1 MTSYPPG
8 PVDLHQHAITPGYV
22 ERLTAIGVQAQ
33 PGIPFP
39 TWDRD
44 RSLAAM
50 DGLGIAVA
58 AVSTASPGYYF
69 GDQDFATALVRDTND
84 ELAELTGDGRFLA
97 FAAVPLPS
105 ADAAVAEVRRLA
117 DVAGFV
123 GVSLLTNYAGRYPGD
138 PAFDPLLAELDAM
151 SAIVHVHP
159 TLPPWWPEGAI
170 DLRPSLL
177 EYVFDTSRALTNLML
192 SGAVDRYPGISWI
205 FSHCGG
211 VLPYISRRLEIAE
224 PLPELAQVKGVV
236 ATMAR
241 LGYDSA
247 LSASGAGLGA
257 LLDVAPADQVV
268 LGTDYPFVD
277 EETVREEFR
286 RLNTFAE
293 VGGVAGLGA
302 AARALAGLDTRPAI
316 TIRREGKGPTQ

>member
-1 MTSYPPG
+1 MTRFPPG
-8 PVDLHQHAITPGYV
+8 PVDLHQHVIPASYV

-39 TWDRD
+39 TWDRA
-44 RSLAAM
+44 RALAAL
-50 DGLGIAVA
+50 DELGIAVA
-58 AVSTASPGYYF
+58 LVSTASPGYYF

-84 ELAELTGDGRFLA
+84 ELADLVGDPRFLA

-105 ADAAVAEVRRLA
+105 AAAAVAEVRRLA
-117 DVAGFV
+117 DVPGFA
-123 GVSLLTNYAGRYPGD
+123 GVSLLTNYAGRYLGD
-138 PAFDPLLAELDAM
+138 PAFAPLLAELDALN
-151 SAIVHVHP
+151 ALVHVHP

-177 EYVFDTSRALTNLML
+177 EYVFDTSRALMNLML
-192 SGAVDRYPGISWI
+192 SGAIDRYPRISWV

-224 PLPELAQVKGVV
+224 PLPELAQVDGVV

-241 LGYDSA
+241 LGYDCA
-247 LSASGAGLGA
+247 LSASGAGLGS
-257 LLDVAPADQVV
+257 LLTVAPAERVV

-277 EETVREEFR
+277 EETVREEFK
-286 RLNTFAE
+286 RLDTVAE

-302 AARALAGLDTRPAI
+302 NARALIGLDSRAAI
-316 TIRREGKGPTQ
+316 TIRREGKGPTR

>member
-1 MTSYPPG
+1 MTAFPPG
-8 PVDLHQHAITPGYV
+8 PVDLHQHVTSPNYV
-22 ERLTAIGVQAQ
+22 ERLTGIGVQAQ

-39 TWDRD
+39 SWERA
-44 RSLAAM
+44 RALAAM
-50 DGLGIAVA
+50 DELGIAVA

-84 ELAELTGDGRFLA
+84 ELANLVAGSGKRFLA

-117 DVAGFV
+117 DVDGFV
-123 GVSLLTNYAGRYPGD
+123 GVSLLTNYAGRYLGD
-138 PAFDPLLAELDAM
+138 PTFAPLLAELD
-151 SAIVHVHP
+151 SLHAIVHVHP
-159 TLPPWWPEGAI
+159 TLPPWWAEGAI
-170 DLRPSLL
+170 ELRPSLL
-177 EYVFDTSRALTNLML
+177 EYVFDTSRSLMNLML
-192 SGAVDRYPGISWI
+192 RGAFDQFHRISWI

-224 PLPELAQVKGVV
+224 PLPELARIDGVV

-247 LSASGAGLGA
+247 LSASRAGLGS
-257 LLDVAPADQVV
+257 LLTVAPPDRVV
-268 LGTDYPFVD
+268 LGTDFPFVD
-277 EETVREEFR
+277 ENTVREEFQ
-286 RLNTFAE
+286 RLNGFAE

-302 AARALAGLDTRPAI
+302 NARTLIGLDTRSAI
-316 TIRREGKGPTQ
+316 TIRRG

>member
-1 MTSYPPG
+1 MTSFPPG

-39 TWDRD
+39 AWDRD

-50 DGLGIAVA
+50 DDLGIAVA

-84 ELAELTGDGRFLA
+84 ELAELTRDGRFLA

-138 PAFDPLLAELDAM
+138 RAFDPLLAELDAM
-151 SAIVHVHP
+151 NAIVHVHP

-170 DLRPSLL
+170 ELRPSLL

-316 TIRREGKGPTQ
+316 TIRREGKGPIQ

>member
-1 MTSYPPG
+1 MTAFPPG
-8 PVDLHQHAITPGYV
+8 PVDLHQHVIPRGYV

-39 TWDRD
+39 TWDRA
-44 RSLAAM
+44 RALAAL
-50 DGLGIAVA
+50 DDLGIAVA
-58 AVSTASPGYYF
+58 VVSTASPGYYF

-84 ELAELTGDGRFLA
+84 ELAELTRDPRFLA

-117 DVAGFV
+117 GVPGFA

-138 PAFDPLLAELDAM
+138 PSFDPLLAELDAM
-151 SAIVHVHP
+151 NAIVHIHP

-192 SGAVDRYPGISWI
+192 SGAVDRYPGISWV

-247 LSASGAGLGA
+247 LSASGSGLGG
-257 LLDVAPADQVV
+257 LLGVVPADQVV

-286 RLNTFAE
+286 RLDTFAQ

-302 AARALAGLDTRPAI
+302 NSRALIGLDSRSEI
-316 TIRREGKGPTQ
+316 TIQRNGKGPTR

>member
-97 FAAVPLPS
+97 FAAVALPS

>member
-1 MTSYPPG
+1 VTSYPPG
-8 PVDLHQHAITPGYV
+8 PVDLHQHAVPPRYV

-39 TWDRD
+39 RWDRA

-50 DGLGIAVA
+50 DDLGIAVA

-84 ELAELTGDGRFLA
+84 ELAELVAGSRGRFLA

-105 ADAAVAEVRRLA
+105 AGAAVAEVRRLA
-117 DVAGFV
+117 GVAGFA
-123 GVSLLTNYAGRYPGD
+123 GVSLLTNYAGRYLGD
-138 PAFDPLLAELDAM
+138 PGFDPLLAELDAM
-151 SAIVHVHP
+151 NAVVHVHP
-159 TLPPWWPEGAI
+159 TLPPWWAEGAI
-170 DLRPSLL
+170 ALRPSLL

-192 SGAVDRYPGISWI
+192 SGAVDRFRRICWV

-224 PLPELAQVKGVV
+224 SLPELARVEGVV

-241 LGYDSA
+241 LGYDCA
-247 LSASGAGLGA
+247 LSASRAGLGA
-257 LLDVAPADQVV
+257 LLTVAPADRVV

-277 EETVREEFR
+277 EETVRDEFQ
-286 RLNTFAE
+286 RLDTLAE

-302 AARALAGLDTRPAI
+302 NARALVGLDSRSAI
-316 TIRREGKGPTQ
+316 TIRRA

>member
-1 MTSYPPG
+1 MTVFPPG
-8 PVDLHQHAITPGYV
+8 PVDLHQHAISTSYA

-39 TWDRD
+39 TWDRA

-50 DGLGIAVA
+50 DALGIAVA

-69 GDQDFATALVRDTND
+69 GDQDFTTALVRDTND
-84 ELAELTGDGRFLA
+84 ELADLVLGAGGRFLA

-105 ADAAVAEVRRLA
+105 AVAAVAEVQRLA
-117 DVAGFV
+117 GVAGFA
-123 GVSLLTNYAGRYPGD
+123 GVSLLSNYGGRYLGD

-151 SAIVHVHP
+151 DAIVHVHP
-159 TLPPWWPEGAI
+159 TLPPWWAEGAI
-170 DLRPSLL
+170 QLRPSLL
-177 EYVFDTSRALTNLML
+177 EYVFDTSRSLMNLML
-192 SGAVDRYPGISWI
+192 SGAVDRYPRISWI

-224 PLPELAQVKGVV
+224 PLPELARIDGVI

-241 LGYDSA
+241 LRYDSA
-247 LSASGAGLGA
+247 LSGSGAGLGA
-257 LLDVAPADQVV
+257 LLNVAPADRVV

-277 EETVREEFR
+277 EADVREELR
-286 RLNTFAE
+286 RLDTFAE

-302 AARALAGLDTRPAI
+302 NARALLGLDTRSEI
-316 TIRREGKGPTQ
+316 TISRA